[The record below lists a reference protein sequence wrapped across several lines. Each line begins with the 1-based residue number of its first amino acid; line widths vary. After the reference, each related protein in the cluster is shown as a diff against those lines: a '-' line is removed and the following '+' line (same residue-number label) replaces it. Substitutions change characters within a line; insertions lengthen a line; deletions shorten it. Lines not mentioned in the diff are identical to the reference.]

1 MEFGKTLREAREA
14 KGYTIAQVAETTHI
28 MTSVI
33 EGLENED
40 FSRIAA
46 PIYGRGFVKLYCQ
59 TVGLEAKP
67 LIDEFMAIMNGEH
80 EIQIK
85 ERPVATA
92 DEPAPAPANP
102 PPPQGKPVVE
112 QDLFSQNEP
121 VAAEPPPA
129 RAPIPTRVPAPA
141 PEPMPAAELMPAA
154 EPIPAAE
161 PKARLSRYAS
171 PFHSENRT
179 PPALPGIPWRLI
191 LLGIAGLAILI
202 VLAFGIRALYRAT
215 STRPTAEDATAP
227 TVPAVQATAKPAAQ
241 STAKPAAQAA
251 AKPAAQPAAKP
262 AAKPAA
268 RTQQQNIP
276 SLYID

>member
-85 ERPVATA
+85 ERPIATA
-92 DEPAPAPANP
+92 GEPTRADP
-102 PPPQGKPVVE
+102 PPPQEKPVVE

-121 VAAEPPPA
+121 LVAEPPPA
-129 RAPIPTRVPAPA
+129 RAPIPARVPAPA
-141 PEPMPAAELMPAA
+141 PFPAPA
-154 EPIPAAE
+154 P
-161 PKARLSRYAS
+161 
-171 PFHSENRT
+171 
-179 PPALPGIPWRLI
+179 
-191 LLGIAGLAILI
+191 
-202 VLAFGIRALYRAT
+202 
-215 STRPTAEDATAP
+215 
-227 TVPAVQATAKPAAQ
+227 
-241 STAKPAAQAA
+241 
-251 AKPAAQPAAKP
+251 
-262 AAKPAA
+262 
-268 RTQQQNIP
+268 
-276 SLYID
+276 